1 MAWENTPTVE
11 NQPASA
17 VVTPTPELSTNIEDT
32 KMVDTVYTQPAQ
44 DGLFGGGTL
53 GAVLLGSLLPRL
65 TGYGAGVVGA
75 EMAGGGAFGTNQ
87 ILQAMNQ
94 QQLANSS
101 QLITQDLGRNDRDVL
116 ASAGATQ
123 SAVASANLQQTV
135 ATLQGQTAL
144 TSGIM
149 DSTITNA
156 AGHTNILGAIAASA
170 ADTNNNLYNIRSGIS
185 SDIADATRVIDT
197 DIHSMS
203 ATIERNIEG
212 VRGDVNH
219 ARYEALSSAHAAEI
233 SAMRNAFD
241 NQRAIYDTANDTQK
255 LILEDGDKTRS
266 LINANEIA
274 NLNRIILEERDRRHA
289 DNTVATLSI
298 NNNNNANATANA
310 IAQQQQQ
317 QQIATLANGLST
329 VLGHIN
335 NLQQITIANGRN
347 NTVTPSAVNV

>member
-1 MAWENTPTVE
+1 MAWENTPTV
-11 NQPASA
+11 NQPVSDAGVPVPDS
-17 VVTPTPELSTNIEDT
+17 STIIEDT

-65 TGYGAGVVGA
+65 TGTGAVAGA
-75 EMAGGGAFGTNQ
+75 ELAGGLNGNSTAQIMQAINQSNAANGLTNT
-87 ILQAMNQ
+87 I
-94 QQLANSS
+94 
-101 QLITQDLGRNDRDVL
+101 QDINRVSRDV
-116 ASAGATQ
+116 ATAANGVESAIAN
-123 SAVASANLQQTV
+123 ANLQQTV

-144 TSGIM
+144 TSSIM

-156 AGHTNILGAIAASA
+156 AGHTNILGTIAGSA
-170 ADTNNNLYNIRSGIS
+170 ADTANNLYNIRQGIS
-185 SDIADATRVIDT
+185 GDINEATRVIDM

-203 ATIERNIEG
+203 STLERSLEG
-212 VRGDVNH
+212 VRGDINS
-219 ARYEALSSAHAAEI
+219 ARYETLNSAHQAEI
-233 SAMRNAFD
+233 NAMRNAFD
-241 NQRAIYDTANDTQK
+241 NQRSIYATASDTQK

-289 DNTVATLSI
+289 DNTVASLSI
-298 NNNNNANATANA
+298 NNNNNVNATANA

-317 QQIATLANGLST
+317 QQIATLAGGLSS